1 MAPQLHSST
10 ATTPTRAARPVPEPH
25 PLRRVVTF
33 VVLAYAFTWVLWI
46 PVGLAARGALALP
59 VPPVALLFVGGFGPL
74 VAAVAMTA
82 RHEGAAGVRALFGQL
97 DPRRAPKRW
106 FLIPLLLVP
115 LHLVPVI
122 GYLIGGGTP
131 PTGAALGGMLM
142 TFPLQLVLVATVGGG
157 LDEEM
162 GWRGYALPALLRT
175 TSPLAAGIVLG
186 LIWAPWHLP
195 LWLDPTSSQADY
207 PFAVYLVK
215 TVGLSVLLGWMYC
228 GSRGNLAVVI
238 WAHALANSTDGL
250 RYQILG
256 PDKGEL
262 VHQLTLMAVLVLAAV
277 LVAVAT
283 RGRLGADRLAAT
295 VSPEPFPVARG
306 NHPARSVRPLP
317 EEPPR
322 CFPACHRC
330 ALRGSTTCS
339 PSAWSSPSPSP
350 AAAQPQPCSPPLSPP
365 S

>member
-1 MAPQLHSST
+1 MTPELPAPS
-10 ATTPTRAARPVPEPH
+10 ATTPARSRHPVAQPH

-33 VVLAYAFTWVLWI
+33 VVLAYAFTWALWI
-46 PVGLAARGALALP
+46 PAGLAARGTLTLP
-59 VPPVALLFVGGFGPL
+59 VSHVVLLFVGGFGPL

-82 RHEGAAGVRALFGQL
+82 RHEGATGVRALCGQL

-122 GYLIGGGTP
+122 GYLAGGGTP
-131 PTGAALGGMLM
+131 PNSAALVGMAM
-142 TFPLQLVLVATVGGG
+142 TFPLHLVLVATVGGG

-175 TSPLAAGIVLG
+175 THPVAASIVVG

-195 LWLDPTSSQADY
+195 LWLDPTSSHGDY

-215 TVGLSVLLGWMYC
+215 TVSLSVLLGWMYC
-228 GSRGNLAVVI
+228 ASRGNLAVVI
-238 WAHALANSTDGL
+238 WAHALANATDGI

-262 VHQLTLMAVLVLAAV
+262 VHQLTLMAVLVLTAV

-283 RGRLGADRLAAT
+283 RARLGADRLTAT
-295 VSPEPFPVARG
+295 VAQDTSRTARG
-306 NHPARSVRPLP
+306 NHHSV
-317 EEPPR
+317 
-322 CFPACHRC
+322 
-330 ALRGSTTCS
+330 GSTAS
-339 PSAWSSPSPSP
+339 
-350 AAAQPQPCSPPLSPP
+350 
-365 S
+365 